1 MFDSSSIKEKEA
13 NLFAAELLLE
23 DGEVLAFEQA
33 DSGYAAHLDG
43 LPEGE
48 LTFTLCSEQMTKIPA
63 NLGNAYPEV
72 LLICAIILVVIIAA
86 VAILIRRKKH
96 RSK

>member
-1 MFDSSSIKEKEA
+1 MIESGTALDIVKT
-13 NLFAAELLLE
+13 
-23 DGEVLAFEQA
+23 

-63 NLGNAYPEV
+63 NLGNAYPEI
-72 LLICAIILVVIIAA
+72 LLIGAIILFVAVAA
-86 VAILIRRKKH
+86 VVILIRRKK
-96 RSK
+96 RRNK